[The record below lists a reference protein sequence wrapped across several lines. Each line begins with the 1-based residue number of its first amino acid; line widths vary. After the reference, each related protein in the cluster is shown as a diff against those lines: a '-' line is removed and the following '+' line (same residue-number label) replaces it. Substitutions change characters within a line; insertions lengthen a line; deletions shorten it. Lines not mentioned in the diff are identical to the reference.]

1 MDSEKAQAP
10 EFIDLL
16 LWIALAC
23 SKRMKAIVVSVFLVA
38 LFSSLLVVYVL
49 DEEFAAHAVILPPD
63 GGASGA
69 MGALGDVA
77 GDLGPLASSMGIFGS
92 QSQEVYVMMT
102 LLESYQFQR
111 TLIRKFHYDSIYKFT
126 VKPKYFEA
134 DLIKAFRKNFK
145 VKQDDDNDFL
155 VISMRDELPQRA
167 KDVVDTALTMLDSA
181 YTAVKITQA
190 GKSRRYF
197 EERIQSNQIALD
209 SLKTAMQK
217 FQETNAILDPEVQIE
232 ESVKRLAQMELEKET
247 AYIQWQ
253 SEVNVYGAEGAL
265 AKKLEKQYQSLA
277 ASLRHLKS
285 RKSSSG
291 AWLNTQTAPALL
303 REYEALYTGILIN
316 ESIYKYLRQ
325 MYEQALLEELNQVGR
340 FEVLEKP
347 WVNNKRVAPPRRAIV
362 TSLVVADF
370 VIAVLLCMFFEM
382 YTDQK
387 GRNGRR
393 YTIIQN
399 VLRNLFFWKKS
410 VR

>member
-1 MDSEKAQAP
+1 
-10 EFIDLL
+10 
-16 LWIALAC
+16 
-23 SKRMKAIVVSVFLVA
+23 
-38 LFSSLLVVYVL
+38 
-49 DEEFAAHAVILPPD
+49 
-63 GGASGA
+63 
-69 MGALGDVA
+69 
-77 GDLGPLASSMGIFGS
+77 
-92 QSQEVYVMMT
+92 
-102 LLESYQFQR
+102 
-111 TLIRKFHYDSIYKFT
+111 
-126 VKPKYFEA
+126 
-134 DLIKAFRKNFK
+134 
-145 VKQDDDNDFL
+145 
-155 VISMRDELPQRA
+155 
-167 KDVVDTALTMLDSA
+167 
-181 YTAVKITQA
+181 
-190 GKSRRYF
+190 
-197 EERIQSNQIALD
+197 
-209 SLKTAMQK
+209 MQK

-347 WVNNKRVAPPRRAIV
+347 WVNNKRVAPPGRAIV

>member
-1 MDSEKAQAP
+1 
-10 EFIDLL
+10 
-16 LWIALAC
+16 
-23 SKRMKAIVVSVFLVA
+23 
-38 LFSSLLVVYVL
+38 
-49 DEEFAAHAVILPPD
+49 
-63 GGASGA
+63 

-111 TLIRKFHYDSIYKFT
+111 TLINKFHYDSIYKFT
-126 VKPKYFEA
+126 EKPKFFEA
-134 DLIKAFRKNFK
+134 DLIKQFRRNFK
-145 VKQDDDNDFL
+145 VTQDDDNDFL

-167 KDVVDTALTMLDSA
+167 KDVVDSALAMLDSA
-181 YTAVKITQA
+181 YTSVKIMQA

-197 EERIQSNQIALD
+197 EERIQSNQITVD

-217 FQETNAILDPEVQIE
+217 FQEKNAILDPEVQIE

-253 SEVNVYGAEGAL
+253 SEVSVYGNDGAL

-277 ASLRHLKS
+277 NSLRHLKS
-285 RKSSSG
+285 RKTASG

-340 FEVLEKP
+340 FEVLEQP

-362 TSLVVADF
+362 TSLVMADL
-370 VIAVLLCMFFEM
+370 VIAILLCMFFEM

-393 YTIIQN
+393 YTMIQN
-399 VLRNLFFWKKS
+399 VLSHLFFWKKT